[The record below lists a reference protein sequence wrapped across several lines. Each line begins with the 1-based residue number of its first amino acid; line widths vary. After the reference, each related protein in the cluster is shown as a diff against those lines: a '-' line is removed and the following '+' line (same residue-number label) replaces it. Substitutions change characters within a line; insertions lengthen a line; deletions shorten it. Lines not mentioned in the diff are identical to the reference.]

1 MKRDSAISYYFR
13 QKDILSLLIFSKGTT
28 VSRDLLKLSIAL
40 YRKSKREDLKDGNE
54 TCYYVCHGKGGTD
67 KKNGGLSWSQQMLC
81 SFSHHRQV
89 AGIIQDSIKVFQEMN
104 SYSIYSIQ
112 LYIYINIQV
121 MSVDTV
127 YACVYCPLMQKPQL
141 TLESQ
146 ANCFH
151 PDSNVVGNILKIPQL
166 NYLTQSEC
174 SSCHA
179 KIFEPQ
185 TLKFKAWVT

>member
-28 VSRDLLKLSIAL
+28 ISRDLLKLSIAL

-112 LYIYINIQV
+112 LYIYISIFKL
-121 MSVDTV
+121 
-127 YACVYCPLMQKPQL
+127 CLW
-141 TLESQ
+141 
-146 ANCFH
+146 
-151 PDSNVVGNILKIPQL
+151 ILYMHVCIVL
-166 NYLTQSEC
+166 
-174 SSCHA
+174 
-179 KIFEPQ
+179 
-185 TLKFKAWVT
+185 